1 MPKEEPTGS
10 NTFVSSENFIRI
22 VSVAKANNSQVS
34 QIMRIDDGYT
44 AFCIDEAASFV
55 ITKLMSGEKPI
66 VRASNR
72 ETAEL
77 LKKGRW

>member
-1 MPKEEPTGS
+1 MGS

-22 VSVAKANNSQVS
+22 VSVAKANNSRVS
-34 QIMRIDDGYT
+34 EMLRIEDGYT
-44 AFCIDEAASFV
+44 AFCIDEAAAFV
-55 ITKLMSGEKPI
+55 MAKLMSGEKPI
-66 VRASNR
+66 VRANNR

>member
-1 MPKEEPTGS
+1 
-10 NTFVSSENFIRI
+10 
-22 VSVAKANNSQVS
+22 
-34 QIMRIDDGYT
+34 MRIDDGYT